1 MKLRLFNMKKALK
14 YLLIIFIALN
24 LLILVSGKSWMYK
37 AISIT
42 YLKGYTSSYIDDYI
56 HFPANTIQV
65 GEHQEWATAKH
76 YNKVQLPEFIKPV
89 NESLETVA
97 FIIIIN
103 DSIHHEEY
111 WHGYS
116 SDTMSNSFSM
126 SKSWVST
133 LIGIAIDEGKI
144 KSVDQQ
150 VCDFLPNF
158 CKGRNTELTI
168 KDLLTMSSGLNWT
181 EDYYNPIGQ
190 TAESYYGNHLS
201 DLVNNLKVIEIPG
214 KVFKYHSSCT
224 QLLTFIVEAA
234 TGETI
239 SEYASKKLWKPMGAK
254 HPALWNTDIEGGD
267 EKGFCCINS
276 NARDF
281 ARLGKL
287 YMNFGNWNGTQLL
300 DSNYIKD
307 ATTTAKLLDEKGNKN
322 VNYGYQFWMTNYKNM
337 HIYYARGLWGQYVIC
352 IPEKNMIVVRLG
364 RKYGN
369 YLADGH
375 HEDLYNFTDAA
386 LEMYP

>member
-1 MKLRLFNMKKALK
+1 
-14 YLLIIFIALN
+14 
-24 LLILVSGKSWMYK
+24 MYK

-42 YLKGYTSSYIDDYI
+42 YLKGHTSSYIHDFM
-56 HFPANTIQV
+56 HFPANTMEA
-65 GEHQEWATAKH
+65 GTHQEWAIANN
-76 YNKVQLPEFIKPV
+76 YNKAELPEFIKPI

-97 FIIIIN
+97 FMVIIN
-103 DSIHHEEY
+103 DSINYEEY

-116 SDTMSNSFSM
+116 VDTMSNSFSM

-133 LIGIAIDEGKI
+133 LIGIAITEGKI

-150 VCDFLPNF
+150 VCDFLPSF
-158 CKGRNTELTI
+158 CEGRNSELTI

-190 TAESYYGNHLS
+190 TAEAYYGSGLRE
-201 DLVNNLKVIEIPG
+201 LVSNLKVIETRG

-239 SEYASKKLWKPMGAK
+239 SEYASKKLWLPMGAK
-254 HPALWNTDIEGGD
+254 HPAIWNTDVEGGD

-287 YMNFGNWNGTQLL
+287 YLDQGNWNGTQLL
-300 DSNYIKD
+300 DSSYVKD
-307 ATTTAKLLDEKGNKN
+307 ATSIANLLDKKGNVN
-322 VNYGYQFWMTNYKNM
+322 TNYGYQFWLAERQGLFV
-337 HIYYARGLWGQYVIC
+337 YYARGLWGQYVIC

-364 RKYGN
+364 RKFGAI
-369 YLADGH
+369 LEDGH
-375 HEDLYNFTDAA
+375 HEDFYQFIDAA
-386 LEMYP
+386 LKMYP

>member
-1 MKLRLFNMKKALK
+1 MKKGLK
-14 YLLIIFIALN
+14 YLLIIFVLLN
-24 LLILVSGKSWMYK
+24 LLIVLSGKSWLYK

-42 YLKGYTSSYIDDYI
+42 YLKGYTSSYINDFVY
-56 HFPANTIQV
+56 FPANTIEA
-65 GEHQEWATAKH
+65 GTHQKWAIANNYNTAE
-76 YNKVQLPEFIKPV
+76 LPDFIKSV
-89 NESLETVA
+89 NNDLETVA
-97 FIIIIN
+97 FMVIVN
-103 DSIHHEEY
+103 DSIQFEKY

-133 LIGIAIDEGKI
+133 LIGVAIKEGKI
-144 KSVDQQ
+144 KSVDQK

-158 CKGRNTELTI
+158 CEGKNTEVTI
-168 KDLLTMSSGLNWT
+168 KNLLTMSSGLNWT

-190 TAESYYGNHLS
+190 TSEAYYGNNLS
-201 DLVNNLKVIEIPG
+201 GLMNSLKVVETPG

-234 TGETI
+234 TGKTI
-239 SEYASKKLWKPMGAK
+239 SEYASEKLWKPMGAK
-254 HPALWNTDIEGGD
+254 HPALWNTDVVGGD

-287 YMNFGNWNGTQLL
+287 YLHQGNWNGLQIL
-300 DSNYIKD
+300 DSNYVKS
-307 ATTTAKLLDEKGNKN
+307 ATSAAHLLDEKGNPN
-322 VNYGYQFWMTNYKNM
+322 TNYGFQFWLAKRQGLA
-337 HIYYARGLWGQYVIC
+337 IYYARGLWGQYVIC

-364 RKYGN
+364 RKFGDH
-369 YLADGH
+369 LEDGH
-375 HEDLYNFTDAA
+375 HDDFYAFIDAA
-386 LEMYP
+386 LEMQR